1 MERGDKMYKVY
12 CHIFPNGKV
21 YIGITR
27 NSLVKRWGNGKNYSS
42 CTLVNRALEKYGWEN
57 VTHKLLDVADT
68 KEDAEEKERYWISQY
83 NSTDRRH
90 GYNLLPGG
98 DVSNNCATPEMRYKL
113 GNGNRGRKHSESEKK
128 KIGES
133 VKKRFDR
140 PESNGHFGLKHTIEA
155 RNKMSI
161 SQKERWDEE
170 LKKCA
175 SERMKERMSDPYLK
189 EKTMRGINSL
199 PKRKPG
205 EFHQTD
211 ESKRKISKAMKGR
224 WIGGNSPCSKP
235 IIQYTKDGE
244 YIKKWANAG
253 EAERAVYG
261 CRRNINKCCN
271 RAPHVFSAAG
281 YVWRFEDD
289 SF

>member
-1 MERGDKMYKVY
+1 VYKVY

-27 NSLVKRWGNGKNYSS
+27 NSLEKRWGNGKNYST
-42 CTLVNRALEKYGWEN
+42 CILVNRAIDKYGWGS
-57 VTHKLLDVADT
+57 VTHKLLDDACT
-68 KEDAEEKERYWISQY
+68 KEEAEAKEKYWIDQY
-83 NSTDRRH
+83 NSTDPKH

-128 KIGES
+128 KISEG

-140 PESNGHFGLKHTIEA
+140 PESNGHFGLRHTTDTK
-155 RNKMSI
+155 NKMSI
-161 SQKERWDEE
+161 SQRERWDLESR
-170 LKKCA
+170 KRA
-175 SERMKERMSDPYLK
+175 SERMKERMSDLSFK
-189 EKTMRGINSL
+189 DKAMRAINSI

-211 ESKRKISKAMKGR
+211 DAKNKISKAMKGR
-224 WIGGNSPCSKP
+224 WIGENSPCSKP
-235 IIQYTKDGE
+235 IVQYTKNGE

-253 EAERAVYG
+253 EAARAGYG

-271 RAPHVFSAAG
+271 RAPHVHTVAG
-281 YVWRFEDD
+281 YVWRFEND